1 MINKNWTRWIF
12 ASLTKWFDS
21 QKQGIPLLIEGDEQE
36 AGTLKDYFE
45 FRFNGPF
52 FWEQSKNTFKI
63 EVVVNILVIH
73 KLGQGNLHSLHDK
86 IGIAASAFAT
96 NISIM
101 KYGSGEDDDRTVRF
115 GCMVRD
121 SNEPVGI
128 TQLGQVDPQV
138 KEMQAMVQATYCM
151 YHEE

>member
-21 QKQGIPLLIEGDEQE
+21 QRDGIPLLIEGDEQE
-36 AGTLKDYFE
+36 AGELKNYFE
-45 FRFNGPF
+45 FRMNGPL

-63 EVVVNILVIH
+63 EVVVNILVVH
-73 KLGQGNLHSLHDK
+73 KLGQGNLHAFQDLL
-86 IGIAASAFAT
+86 GIAAAAFAT

-101 KYGSGEDDDRTVRF
+101 KYGTGADDNRLVRF
-115 GCMVRD
+115 GCMVRE
-121 SNEPVGI
+121 NEPVAI

-138 KEMQAMVQATYCM
+138 KEMQAMVQSTYCM